1 MVNILIQDRGL
12 IVKNVTNK
20 MAAMFQDWLS
30 IRENRGVTTQYDESK
45 QTLEL
50 KDTNWFED
58 RDAAHEYWYKQAI

>member
-50 KDTNWFED
+50 QDTNWFEA